1 MFECFTL
8 DHADVG
14 EARLRA
20 RHGGDGPP
28 VVLLHGDRFAV
39 VGHDRGALVA
49 FRPAMD
55 HPHIVEQLVIM
66 DGLPVIEHVELNE
79 TFVRTWWH
87 WWFLGQTDKPA
98 ERVINADPDA
108 WYQTPSPSEMGEENH
123 ADVWAA
129 LPNPEVVHG
138 MCEDYRAGLRIDRA
152 HEQADRA
159 AGRRIA
165 CPTLLLAA
173 TEDDIDIHSDPVAIW
188 RPWVAGDLRGDSITR
203 DTTRPSKRPTRSH
216 GRSSGSFAIR
226 PSPATRRRRSERCAA
241 SRRAAGRGRHLSCT
255 TDGSPG
261 RSDLAHPCGRVPE
274 WDRSRERVS
283 ALRSA
288 LTHPELAA
296 ARASVNGC
304 RSKMIVMWVILP
316 LSTLWHSA
324 PGAFRTGT
332 VSVSY
337 MTRRVKH
344 PHTERPATG
353 RHDVGQVAEVLGRR
367 PVRDLDRPEL
377 SLELR
382 ADTRPALRAPTR
394 SRCLPEVPL
403 ISLATHL
410 RRLAPYVHLTL
421 THPAAP
427 AGDVERDD
435 DPIADIEPLHAGPD
449 FGDITHS
456 LAAEMSPRFR

>member
-1 MFECFTL
+1 
-8 DHADVG
+8 
-14 EARLRA
+14 
-20 RHGGDGPP
+20 
-28 VVLLHGDRFAV
+28 
-39 VGHDRGALVA
+39 
-49 FRPAMD
+49 
-55 HPHIVEQLVIM
+55 
-66 DGLPVIEHVELNE
+66 
-79 TFVRTWWH
+79 
-87 WWFLGQTDKPA
+87 
-98 ERVINADPDA
+98 
-108 WYQTPSPSEMGEENH
+108 
-123 ADVWAA
+123 
-129 LPNPEVVHG
+129 
-138 MCEDYRAGLRIDRA
+138 MCEDYRAGLRIDRV

-159 AGRRIA
+159 AGRQIA

-173 TEDDIDIHSDPVAIW
+173 TEDDIDIHGDPVAIW
-188 RPWVAGDLRGDSITR
+188 RPWVATDLRGDSITR

-241 SRRAAGRGRHLSCT
+241 SRRAAGAADTSAAPPMDHLAGLT
-255 TDGSPG
+255 WRILADGCPNG
-261 RSDLAHPCGRVPE
+261 IAHGK
-274 WDRSRERVS
+274 RVS
-283 ALRSA
+283 ALRS
-288 LTHPELAA
+288 
-296 ARASVNGC
+296 G
-304 RSKMIVMWVILP
+304 ILP

-344 PHTERPATG
+344 PHTERPDTG

-367 PVRDLDRPEL
+367 AVRDLDRPEL

-410 RRLAPYVHLTL
+410 RRLAPYVQLTL

-427 AGDVERDD
+427 AGDVERETTRS
-435 DPIADIEPLHAGPD
+435 PTSSPSTTGP
-449 FGDITHS
+449 TS
-456 LAAEMSPRFR
+456 ATPPTASRPRMSPRFR